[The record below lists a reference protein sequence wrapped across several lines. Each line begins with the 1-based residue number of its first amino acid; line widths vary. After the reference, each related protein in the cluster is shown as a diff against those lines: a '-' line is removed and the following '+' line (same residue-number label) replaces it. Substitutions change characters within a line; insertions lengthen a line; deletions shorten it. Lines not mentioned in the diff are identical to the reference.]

1 MLFSRSDNVSTLLLN
16 PVKPFILFVIE
27 CGYTAFYL
35 GLCLNYI
42 HHLLLLLNEERGLK
56 KAVEQK
62 NELILKYLLVLVL
75 NQMYVFSTLHAIL
88 SVILNVLQCKHK
100 YMA

>member
-1 MLFSRSDNVSTLLLN
+1 M
-16 PVKPFILFVIE
+16 KPFILFVIE
-27 CGYTAFYL
+27 CGYNAFYL

-62 NELILKYLLVLVL
+62 KIINLEVSLGIG
-75 NQMYVFSTLHAIL
+75 T
-88 SVILNVLQCKHK
+88 
-100 YMA
+100 